1 MPNATLELFKVQAPT
16 MSTLSWDYNQLTL
29 VNLEDKPA
37 AFFKGLIKASSTAII
52 ITDALQDDNPIV
64 WVNPSFEAVS
74 GYQLREAI
82 GRNARFLQNGDRS
95 QAAIAGLREA
105 IAAGRNHTCL
115 LRNYRK
121 DGSLFWSRMHVF
133 PVPDARGA
141 IVNFAAFLEDV
152 SAAIDAQQAVAAARE
167 HLSTVLESISDG
179 CFSLDHDWRFTYVNS
194 RGADWLKRS
203 PEALLG
209 RVIWDVFPE
218 AVGGPYYETYHRAV
232 DRREFASCDSYYAPL
247 GSWLEARAYP
257 SKDGLTV
264 FFADITERKQTEERL
279 MYLATHDSLTGLH
292 NRFSCLQVLDQ
303 ALGQARAR
311 GGMVGVLFIDLDHF
325 KEVNDAHGHH
335 AGDLALQEIGNR
347 LAAFG
352 NAGTTV
358 ARISG
363 DEFVIVLADADA
375 DAAAALAAAVLQ
387 RMAEPIAVDGLKAA
401 VGASIGIA
409 LGKAGEHSADELLNN
424 ADAAMYAAK
433 ANGRHTF
440 SAFSPESAQL
450 IKERLQLRQEV
461 FSALER
467 RQFVLYYQ
475 PQICAASG
483 AVVGAE
489 ALLRWEHPRLGVI
502 APGAFLSMLENSP
515 AMSAVG
521 AWVCEEACRQARD
534 WELLGYRL
542 QMAVNVSPRQLT
554 DENLPLLLKDLVA
567 HYALQPERIK
577 LEVTES
583 MLTQDIGKAAAVL
596 DSLQREGFRIALDDF
611 GTGYSNLS
619 YLRQFPITAIKIDR
633 SFVQEIEQ
641 DRRCLD
647 IVNGVIAFAKSLQLS
662 VICEGIETEAQAS
675 AIRSTACDFL
685 QGYLIGKPMPA
696 GEFQALLLAQQA

>member
-1 MPNATLELFKVQAPT
+1 MA
-16 MSTLSWDYNQLTL
+16 TLSWEHNQLTL

-52 ITDALQDDNPIV
+52 ITDALQDDNPIA
-64 WVNPSFEAVS
+64 WVNPAFEAVS
-74 GYQLREAI
+74 GYPLAEVV
-82 GRNARFLQNGDRS
+82 GRNARFLQAGDRDQPELS
-95 QAAIAGLREA
+95 GLRAAIATGTC
-105 IAAGRNHTCL
+105 HTCL

-121 DGSLFWSRMHVF
+121 DGSQFWSRMHVF
-133 PVPDARGA
+133 PVRDTDGA
-141 IVNFAAFLEDV
+141 IVNFVAFLEDV
-152 SAAIDAQQAVAAARE
+152 SETIRAQHAAAGARAR
-167 HLSTVLESISDG
+167 LTTMLESISDG
-179 CFSLDHDWRFTYVNS
+179 CFSVDRDWRFTYINA
-194 RGADWLKRS
+194 RGAASLGRQPAD
-203 PEALLG
+203 LLG
-209 RVIWDVFPE
+209 KCMWDEFPE
-218 AVGGPYYETYHRAV
+218 GVGSLFDDTYRRALANQA
-232 DRREFASCDSYYAPL
+232 FASCESFYEAL
-247 GSWLEARAYP
+247 GIWIEVRAYP
-257 SKDGLTV
+257 SKDGLSV
-264 FFADITERKQTEERL
+264 FFADITERKQVEDRL

-292 NRFSCLQVLDQ
+292 NRFSCLRVLDES
-303 ALGQARAR
+303 LARDS
-311 GGMVGVLFIDLDHF
+311 MVGVLFIDLDHF

-335 AGDLALQEIGNR
+335 AGDLALQEIANR
-347 LAAFG
+347 LAAFA
-352 NAGTTV
+352 NADTTV

-363 DEFVIVLADADA
+363 DEFVFVLANADVE
-375 DAAAALAAAVLQ
+375 AATALAAAVLQ
-387 RMAEPIAVDGLKAA
+387 RMAEPIAVDDFKAA

-409 LGKAGEHSADELLNN
+409 LGKAGEISADELLNN
-424 ADAAMYAAK
+424 ADSAMYAAK

-440 SAFSPESAQL
+440 SVFSPESAQL
-450 IKERLQLRQEV
+450 IKQRLELRQEV

-475 PQICAASG
+475 PQISAANG

-521 AWVCEEACRQARD
+521 TWVCEEACRQARV

-554 DENLPLLLKDLVA
+554 DENLPVLLKDLVA
-567 HYALQPERIK
+567 HYALPPECIK

-596 DSLQREGFRIALDDF
+596 RALQKEGFRIALDDF

-619 YLRQFPITAIKIDR
+619 YLRHFPITAIKIDR

-647 IVNGVIAFAKSLQLS
+647 IVNGVIAFAKSLKLS

-675 AIRSTACDFL
+675 AIRSTECDVL

-696 GEFQALLLAQQA
+696 SEFEELLLAQRHG

>member
-1 MPNATLELFKVQAPT
+1 
-16 MSTLSWDYNQLTL
+16 MSTLSWEYNQLTL

-37 AFFKGLIKASSTAII
+37 AFFKGLIRASSTAII

-64 WVNPSFEAVS
+64 WVNPAFEAVS
-74 GYQLREAI
+74 GYALAEVL

-95 QAAIAGLREA
+95 QPAIGELREA
-105 IAAGRNHTCL
+105 VAAGRNHICT

-133 PVPDARGA
+133 PVRDGDGVL
-141 IVNFAAFLEDV
+141 VNFAAFLEDV
-152 SAAIDAQQAVAAARE
+152 SAAIEAQDEAVQARE
-167 HLSTVLESISDG
+167 RLSTMLESISDG
-179 CFSLDHDWRFTYVNS
+179 CFSLDRDWRFTYINS
-194 RGADWLKRS
+194 KGAAWLDHR
-203 PEALLG
+203 PEELLG
-209 RVIWDVFPE
+209 KVIWDVFPE
-218 AVGGPYYETYHRAV
+218 AVGGPFHRTYYRAAE
-232 DRREFASCDSYYAPL
+232 RQEAASCESYYAPL
-247 GSWLEARAYP
+247 QIWLEARAYP

-264 FFADITERKQTEERL
+264 FYANISERKEAEGRL
-279 MYLATHDSLTGLH
+279 VHLATHDSLTGLH
-292 NRFSCLQVLDQ
+292 NRFSCLRALDE
-303 ALGQARAR
+303 ALARDSV
-311 GGMVGVLFIDLDHF
+311 VGVLFIDLDHF
-325 KEVNDAHGHH
+325 KEVNDAHGHQS
-335 AGDLALQEIGNR
+335 GDLALQEIGRR
-347 LAAFG
+347 LDGFADDD
-352 NAGTTV
+352 TMV

-363 DEFVIVLADADA
+363 DEFVFVLTNAHVESAK
-375 DAAAALAAAVLQ
+375 ALAAAVLQ
-387 RMAEPIAVDGLKAA
+387 RMAEPIAVDHLKVA

-409 LGKAGEHSADELLNN
+409 LGTAGAHTADELLNN

-440 SAFSPESAQL
+440 SVFSPESARL

-475 PQICAASG
+475 PQISAANG

-489 ALLRWEHPRLGVI
+489 ALLRWDHPRLGVLGP
-502 APGAFLSMLENSP
+502 AAFLPMLEDSP
-515 AMSAVG
+515 AITAVG
-521 AWVCEEACRQARD
+521 AWVCEEACRQARE

-542 QMAVNVSPRQLT
+542 QMAVNVSPRQLV
-554 DENLPLLLKDLVA
+554 DENLPLLLKNLAA
-567 HYALQPERIK
+567 HYSLDTGCIK

-583 MLTQDIGKAAAVL
+583 MLTQDIDKAAAVL
-596 DSLQREGFRIALDDF
+596 RSLQEEGFRIALDDF

-647 IVNGVIAFAKSLQLS
+647 IVNGVIAFAKSLKLA

-675 AIRSTACDFL
+675 AIRSTECDVL
-685 QGYLIGKPMPA
+685 QGYLIGKPMQA
-696 GEFQALLLAQQA
+696 SEFQALLLAQSAAPQQADPGCDQANMGSS